1 VREARQ
7 IPGDTNPEA
16 SAGPQSRSFRVV
28 AWNDTNMVEA
38 SALGAA
44 SSIPLTGNALHD
56 T

>member
-28 AWNDTNMVEA
+28 AWNDTK
-38 SALGAA
+38 
-44 SSIPLTGNALHD
+44 T
-56 T
+56 

>member
-28 AWNDTNMVEA
+28 AWKDAKTWTKCRP
-38 SALGAA
+38 SGLLRL
-44 SSIPLTGNALHD
+44 SL
-56 T
+56 

>member
-28 AWNDTNMVEA
+28 AWKDA
-38 SALGAA
+38 K
-44 SSIPLTGNALHD
+44 HD
-56 T
+56 RSVGPRGRFVYPS